1 MPEGSDNWFEIQ
13 VGADAGKKMF
23 YYDVTIG
30 EGQPEKTVVFVHGNP
45 ESSYTYAPTRSELI
59 KHFSKQDQCIRVIA
73 MDHIGFGLSD
83 QATFEM
89 VDMHHAENLRQLVR
103 TLDLKNVTLVI
114 HDWGG
119 AIGTGGFKFDTHR
132 VRAMVL
138 MNTTIFPM
146 PTSGVTYK
154 SFPFRWL
161 AWNHMG
167 FYIPAS
173 VWRFIPAMVMFSPAG
188 KLKLLKHFANFIGR
202 ALVGRLTD
210 NEKFYRDMFSTPLN
224 ALSSKRN
231 VKQTRVWGHGYDY
244 VDNLGK
250 PQSNKSFYQ
259 KLQQIIP
266 QDWGKNENQAGI
278 KVRAFLGEFD
288 PLARKE
294 VQNQWL
300 MALPQLKGHIKT
312 YPDAG
317 HFVEEHKYQ
326 DIAAAIAEVTLEN
339 D

>member
-1 MPEGSDNWFEIQ
+1 
-13 VGADAGKKMF
+13 
-23 YYDVTIG
+23 
-30 EGQPEKTVVFVHGNP
+30 
-45 ESSYTYAPTRSELI
+45 
-59 KHFSKQDQCIRVIA
+59 
-73 MDHIGFGLSD
+73 
-83 QATFEM
+83 
-89 VDMHHAENLRQLVR
+89 
-103 TLDLKNVTLVI
+103 
-114 HDWGG
+114 
-119 AIGTGGFKFDTHR
+119 
-132 VRAMVL
+132 
-138 MNTTIFPM
+138 
-146 PTSGVTYK
+146 
-154 SFPFRWL
+154 
-161 AWNHMG
+161 
-167 FYIPAS
+167 
-173 VWRFIPAMVMFSPAG
+173 MVMFSPAG